1 MNLEIFKNKA
11 LQNLLE
17 SNGVDELKIFGS
29 CVRNEETEDSDIDL
43 LVTFKKNTGLFTLI
57 RLERELG
64 IILGRKIDLLTDKA
78 LHHKLKNQILS
89 EAKEF
94 FHAKR

>member
-1 MNLEIFKNKA
+1 MDLEIFKDQV
-11 LQNLLE
+11 LRDLLE
-17 SNGVDELKIFGS
+17 SNGVDELKVFGS

-43 LVTFKKNTGLFTLI
+43 LVTFKKDTGLFTLI

-64 IILGRKIDLLTDKA
+64 EILGRKIDLLTDKA
-78 LHHKLKNQILS
+78 LHNDLKSHILS
-89 EAKEF
+89 EAKEV